1 MRRIVVLCGLHA
13 RGTVGV
19 LMEEG
24 GSDAVVV
31 CADDAEVWMDR
42 SPPPDLW
49 SPQVDMDHLKS
60 ISEDC
65 LMEGACIVWVHSKR
79 SAVATYIAALFAAL
93 LPGIAAAAGPS
104 V

>member
-1 MRRIVVLCGLHA
+1 MQRIVVLCGLHE

-19 LMEEG
+19 MMAEG
-24 GSDAVVV
+24 CSDAVVV
-31 CADDAEVWMDR
+31 CADDAEVWMER

-49 SPQVDMDHLKS
+49 SPRVDMDHLKT
-60 ISEDC
+60 ICEDC
-65 LMEGACIVWVHSKR
+65 LMEGACIVWVHGKR

-93 LPGIAAAAGPS
+93 LLSIAAAAGPP